1 MIVSKYVF
9 VLCVHLGTVYLTF
22 KCKIFTESVLKYTC
36 ILNFF
41 WKKWKNVRK
50 SKVLKNYT

>member
-1 MIVSKYVF
+1 MNVSKYVF
-9 VLCVHLGTVYLTF
+9 VLCVDLGIVYLTF

-41 WKKWKNVRK
+41 WKNEKM
-50 SKVLKNYT
+50 

>member
-1 MIVSKYVF
+1 MNVSKYVF

-22 KCKIFTESVLKYTC
+22 KFKIFTESVLKYTC

-41 WKKWKNVRK
+41 WKNEKM
-50 SKVLKNYT
+50 